1 MKIIYNFN
9 NYNII
14 DGINNPYDFY
24 NDYDNDNDNDNDNN
38 SKNPNEKDDLFN
50 EYSKNP

>member
-1 MKIIYNFN
+1 MKIIYNFS

-24 NDYDNDNDNDNDNN
+24 NDNDNDNDNDNN